1 MVSCLEDL
9 EEDIENLRP
18 KRKIPQKKETPKRK
32 RPAKRIRLNPYI
44 DDEAIEAETESE
56 GETAESKF

>member
-1 MVSCLEDL
+1 MEDL

-18 KRKIPQKKETPKRK
+18 KRKISQKKETPKRK
-32 RPAKRIRLNPYI
+32 RPVKRIRLNPYI

-56 GETAESKF
+56 GETAESEF